1 MIDPASWLGRRV
13 EAEDVCALAQAR
25 RLAAL
30 LDRDP
35 ARLREGD
42 ALPPGW
48 HAVLFTP
55 EPPQSALGPDGHPS
69 GGDGLPPPPLP
80 RRMLGGRR
88 TRFLS
93 PLRIGAAVRRI
104 SEVTGFA
111 EKQGRSGRL
120 VLVTLRHTIAHADAP
135 DAAVIEEQDIV
146 YREAASG
153 APADAAAVPAPP
165 AAAHSRAF
173 NPDPVLLFRYS
184 AVTFNAHRI
193 HYDRPYATGQE
204 GYPDLVVNGGLTAL
218 LLLEL
223 WTSATGRAPAE
234 MTARNRR
241 PLFCGRSARLCAAP
255 AGDGWALWAEDA
267 DGAVAL
273 EATAR

>member
-13 EAEDVCALAQAR
+13 EAEDVCALKPVR

-42 ALPPGW
+42 ALPVGW

-69 GGDGLPPPPLP
+69 GGDDLPPPPLP

-88 TRFLS
+88 TRFPA

-104 SEVTGFA
+104 SEVTEFA

-120 VLVTLRHTIAHADAP
+120 VLVTLRHTIAEADAP
-135 DAAVIEEQDIV
+135 AAAVIEEQDIV
-146 YREAASG
+146 YREAGTAG
-153 APADAAAVPAPP
+153 TPPAAATPPPP

-173 NPDPVLLFRYS
+173 TPDPVLLFRYS

-193 HYDRPYATGQE
+193 HYDRPYATGRE

-223 WTSATGRAPAE
+223 YKDATGRAPVE

-241 PLFCGRSARLCAAP
+241 PLFCGRPARLCAAP
-255 AGDGWALWAEDA
+255 ADDGWALWAEDA
-267 DGAVAL
+267 EGAVAL